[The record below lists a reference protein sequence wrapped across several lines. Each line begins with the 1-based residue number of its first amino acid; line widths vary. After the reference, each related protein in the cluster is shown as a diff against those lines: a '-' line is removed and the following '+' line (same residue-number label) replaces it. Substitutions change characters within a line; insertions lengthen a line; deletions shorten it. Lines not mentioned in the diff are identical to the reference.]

1 MSVNQILKSVKSSPS
16 IVNLRWIIQAL
27 FGLKMNA
34 LMSSLSKS
42 MNSVMSVATTMLV
55 AGKEH

>member
-1 MSVNQILKSVKSSPS
+1 
-16 IVNLRWIIQAL
+16 
-27 FGLKMNA
+27 LKMNA